1 MRQQL
6 LFLRPFVWLCLA
18 MTILRCVFAWQNA
31 SFFEH
36 ITLKGFTIGAFF
48 DAVTIALLS
57 LPCALF
63 AFPGTWKSYKH
74 VALIYKSYLIL
85 IGVFVLTLN
94 CWDIAYFS
102 YTQKR
107 SSFSYFAHLLTGTE
121 TSSLAGEF
129 LTEFWWLPL
138 LFVGLLFG
146 FFRSVKRS
154 NSSVQPNSTKAWL
167 GYFVV
172 LLFTFSLARGG
183 YSLRPLSIIDASAM
197 TSLEEA
203 PLVLNTA
210 FTVLKSRQFE
220 GPKKVTFFSDN
231 KLNQYLA
238 APNNQAQPILPKGTN
253 IVLIMLESFGT
264 AYAGP
269 NSPMSFSPFLDSL
282 LGKSLFLEAAIANG
296 RTSMDA
302 VPAILAGMPS
312 WQNESYILSPF
323 CTNQIDALP
332 SVLNKNGY
340 HCSFFHGAKTGSMNF
355 DDFTRSIGIS
365 SYYGMENYKGPA
377 AFDGNWGIWD
387 HQMFQFFVKE
397 LGSFKEPFMSTFFSL
412 SSHHPYAI
420 PKSFQSKVKRGPEP
434 LCATISYAD
443 MALQSFFNKASQQK
457 WYDHTL
463 FVLCADHVGPTRLP
477 SNQSIEMRY
486 RIPIGF
492 FHPQINLKN
501 KLEGKLKKDQVFQQ
515 IDIFPTIID
524 WLGFQQQAFTFGTSI
539 RNQKHGAK
547 VVYENGNLISF
558 DRKNG
563 QLAIFA
569 WNPNV
574 NMKSALP
581 LNSQRRLNLLLATY
595 QDYQNR
601 LLENRCRKAK

>member
-1 MRQQL
+1 MSL
-6 LFLRPFVWLCLA
+6 LRFA
-18 MTILRCVFAWQNA
+18 FAWQNA
-31 SFFEH
+31 SYFES
-36 ITLKGFTIGAFF
+36 FTSNAFLYGAFF

-57 LPCALF
+57 LPYAF
-63 AFPGTWKSYKH
+63 FNFPGTWKSQRYIQ
-74 VALIYKSYLIL
+74 LIFKGYLYLITFFIL
-85 IGVFVLTLN
+85 VLN
-94 CWDIAYFS
+94 IWDIAYFS

-107 SSFSYFAHLLTGTE
+107 SSFSYFTHILTGTE

-129 LTEFWWLPL
+129 LAEFWWLPL
-138 LFVGLLFG
+138 LFIGLFYT
-146 FFRSVKRS
+146 FIKSI
-154 NSSVQPNSTKAWL
+154 QPYPVSFQGKSMKAWFV
-167 GYFVV
+167 YF
-172 LLFTFSLARGG
+172 LILISTFSLARGG
-183 YSLRPLSIIDASAM
+183 FSLRPLSIIDASAM

-220 GPKKVTFFSDN
+220 VPKKVAFFSDN
-231 KLNQYLA
+231 KLKQYLA
-238 APNNQAQPILPKGTN
+238 APNTQAKPILPKGTN
-253 IVLIMLESFGT
+253 VVVIMLESFGT

-269 NSPMSFSPFLDSL
+269 NSPRSFSPFLDSL

-332 SVLNKNGY
+332 SVIKKNGY

-355 DDFTRSIGIS
+355 DDFTKSIGINH
-365 SYYGMENYKGPA
+365 YYGMESYVGPP

-387 HQMFQFFVKE
+387 HDMFSFFVKE
-397 LGSFKEPFMSTFFSL
+397 LSSFKEPFMSTFFSL
-412 SSHHPYAI
+412 SSHHPYLI

-434 LCATISYAD
+434 LCATISYTD
-443 MALQSFFNKASQQK
+443 MALQSFFKKASQQK

-477 SNQSIEMRY
+477 ANQSLEMRY

-492 FHPQINLKN
+492 FHPKINLKD
-501 KLEGKLKKDQVFQQ
+501 KLAGQLKKDQVFQQ

-524 WLGFQQQAFTFGTSI
+524 LLGFQQQAFTFGSSI
-539 RNQKHGAK
+539 RNQKQGAK
-547 VVYENGNLISF
+547 VIYENGNLISF
-558 DRKNG
+558 ESKNRH
-563 QLAIFA
+563 LDILA

-574 NMKSALP
+574 NEKSVLP
-581 LNSQRRLNLLLATY
+581 LNMQRRLNLLLATY

-601 LLENRCRKAK
+601 LLENRCRKVK